1 MTYDPRWHSTNSRRE
16 ANVLSICELLVL
28 WAGKACEV
36 LEVWAKMIPILLPI
50 QAMSRSSRHAMCL
63 FKMSMRREDRTAP
76 NGGVYHATT
85 WLDINRI

>member
-1 MTYDPRWHSTNSRRE
+1 
-16 ANVLSICELLVL
+16 
-28 WAGKACEV
+28 
-36 LEVWAKMIPILLPI
+36 MIPILLLI
-50 QAMSRSSRHAMCL
+50 QAMSRSSRHAMCP